1 MNLLKGG
8 IDGMVNLCY
17 NERCTQICEMFIVWF
32 YRKRLEKMAELT
44 LQTKPIKESAKTGDS
59 RDRIIEASFQE
70 FGRHGYEGA
79 STNQICQAAGI
90 SKGLLYHYFKSK
102 ENLFFSVCDRCIAD
116 LEHDLDRDC
125 FEGKKSDLDALLY
138 FYQKQADFFRTHPA
152 HYHILTQILNSSCES
167 VESYINDK
175 QKKYREQ
182 VGLALRL
189 FLSRSPIRPSVDKEL
204 ALEIMLE
211 MISNL
216 QSRYLDS
223 IHRQQISP
231 VLAQQLLEKNLR
243 ASLNIILNGILD
255 PQNMERHD
263 NR

>member
-1 MNLLKGG
+1 MEES
-8 IDGMVNLCY
+8 MVY
-17 NERCTQICEMFIVWF
+17 
-32 YRKRLEKMAELT
+32 
-44 LQTKPIKESAKTGDS
+44 TKQAKEPAKNSDS

-102 ENLFFSVCDRCIAD
+102 ENLFFSVCDRCIQD
-116 LEHDLDRDC
+116 LENVFEKDW
-125 FEGKKSDLDALLY
+125 FEGKKSDLDALLF
-138 FYQKQADFFRTHPA
+138 FYQKQAEFFLTHPD

-167 VESYINDK
+167 VESYISEK

-189 FLSRSPIRPSVDKEL
+189 FLSRSRIRAGVDKEL

-211 MISNL
+211 MVSNL
-216 QSRYLDS
+216 QNRYLDS

-231 VLAQQLLEKNLR
+231 MMAQQILEKNLR
-243 ASLNIILNGILD
+243 ASLNIVLNGILD
-255 PQNMERHD
+255 PQGKERQD
-263 NR
+263 YR

>member
-1 MNLLKGG
+1 
-8 IDGMVNLCY
+8 MVY
-17 NERCTQICEMFIVWF
+17 
-32 YRKRLEKMAELT
+32 
-44 LQTKPIKESAKTGDS
+44 TKQAKEPARNSDS

-102 ENLFFSVCDRCIAD
+102 ENLFFSVCDRCIQD
-116 LEHDLDRDC
+116 LESVFEKDW
-125 FEGKKSDLDALLY
+125 FEGKKSDLDALLF
-138 FYQKQADFFRTHPA
+138 FYQKQAEFFLTHPD

-167 VESYINDK
+167 VESYISEK

-189 FLSRSPIRPSVDKEL
+189 FLSRSRIRAGVDKEL

-211 MISNL
+211 MVSNL
-216 QSRYLDS
+216 QNRYLDS
-223 IHRQQISP
+223 DRLHYLLSPRTYSGWYTLQSTFSP
-231 VLAQQLLEKNLR
+231 VWKHR
-243 ASLNIILNGILD
+243 FPD
-255 PQNMERHD
+255 PVPQKMPHRTQTVQIFEVISNFR
-263 NR
+263 